1 MQSTLE
7 RRKKMQPPTLH
18 THKQPERSDPATE
31 RRMGRRKL
39 AAPGSMR
46 LSSGLGLRELLLSS
60 CLVVLLL
67 AQQCYGADLVIEIPG
82 NQGLDDS
89 FYRLDYYPPIGNPAP
104 NATIASRDVGDEI
117 QFSNGLPGTRYNFWL
132 YYTNS
137 THKDWLTWTVS
148 ITTAPDPPANLTV
161 IPRSGKNV
169 IINWSPPAQGNYSS
183 FKLKILGLSDN
194 FATNQTVAIEDNQFQ
209 YMVRD
214 LTPGATYQVQAY
226 TLYDGKESVAYTS
239 RNFTTKRYRH
249 KDLLDIK
256 ILREPNTPGK
266 FIVWFRNETTLLVL
280 WQPPYPA
287 GIYTHYKVSIEPPD
301 ALGSVLYVQKEGEP
315 PGPAQAA
322 FKGLVPGRAYN
333 ISVQTMSE
341 DEISLPTTAQYR
353 TVPLRP
359 MNVTFDK
366 KSITENSFKVM
377 WEAPK
382 GTSEFDKYQVSL
394 STSRRQQAVL
404 RNDNEN
410 MAWLEFKDNLD
421 PGKTYQVVV
430 KTVSGK
436 VTSWPASGDV
446 TLKPLPVKQLQSYTD
461 SKTGVITISWKPD
474 ELSTQD
480 EYRISYHELETNNG
494 DSSTMSTN
502 QTSFALESLL
512 PGRNYSVTVQALSR
526 KMESNETVI
535 FVVTRPS
542 SPIIEDLKSIREGLN
557 ISWKSD
563 VNSKQDKYEVTYT
576 RNDTN
581 DGKTVL
587 TTESRLVFTNLYP
600 GAGYEVKVFAVS
612 HGLRSE
618 PHSYFQAV
626 YPNPPRNMTIEKVT
640 SNSVLVHW
648 KPPERSEFTEYSI
661 RYRTESEKQWIR
673 LPSVKATEADV
684 TDMTPGEKY
693 TIQVNTVSYGVESPN
708 PQQVNQTVRPNPVS
722 NIAPL
727 VDSNNITLEFPRPE
741 GRVETYIIHWWPTEQ
756 PEQVSMKNFT
766 EVNTILPYPGTLS
779 DDEKTVEEPPL
790 VRLLIGDLMS
800 GVMYNFKIQTISYG
814 LTSDLTKL
822 QTRTMPLIQSEVVIV
837 NNMHTRDMVT
847 LSYTPTPQQSSKF
860 DLYRFSL
867 GDPSIPDKEKL
878 ANDTDRKV
886 TFTGLTPG
894 RLYNITVWT
903 VSGKVSSQPIQRQ
916 DRMFPDPITM
926 LEATS
931 INDTWIALKWDIP
944 KGEYTSFEVQY
955 LMNDSHYVQNYT
967 VNNHITITDL
977 KPHRNYTITVVVRS
991 GTESSVLRVSLPIS
1005 ANFQTKEA
1013 LPGRM
1018 DKFAPIDI
1026 QPSEITFEWSLP
1038 PNEQNGIIR
1047 QFTITYGLD
1056 GSQHTQVKD
1065 FRPNELRGSIKALQ
1079 PGKSYVFRIQ
1089 AKTAIG
1095 YGPEHIWKQKMPI
1108 LAPPK
1113 PETQVVPTEVG
1124 SSATTIEIRFRKHYF
1139 SDQNG
1144 VVTTYTIIIAEDDSK
1159 NASGLEMPS
1168 WRDVQSYSVW
1178 PPYQVIEPYYPFKN
1192 SSVEDFTIG
1201 TENCDAKKTGYCNGP
1216 LKSGTT
1222 YKVKVRA
1229 FTAPDK
1235 FTDTAYSYP
1244 IRTAQDNTS
1253 LIVSITVPLLIIAML
1268 VGVVLFL
1275 RRRRHTGRKTTEQR
1289 TNDNMSLP
1297 DSTIETSRPV
1307 LVKNFAEHY
1316 RMMSA
1321 DSDFRFSEEFE
1332 ELKHIGRDQPC
1343 TFADLPCNRPK
1354 NRFTNILPYDH
1365 SRFKLQPVD
1374 DEEGSDYINA
1384 NYVPGHNSPRE
1395 FIVTQGPL
1403 HSTRDDFWR
1412 MCWESNS
1419 RAIVMLTRTFEKGRE
1434 KCDHYWPHDTVPVYY
1449 GDIKVTLL
1457 NDSHYPDW
1465 VITEFMMTRGEQQRI
1480 IRHFH
1485 FTTWPDF
1492 GVPNPPQTLARFVR
1506 AFRERVGPDQRPI
1519 VVHCSAGVG
1528 RSGTFITLDRI
1539 LQQIQ
1544 VSDYVDIFGIVWAMR
1559 KERVWMVQTEQQY
1572 ICIHQCLLVVLEG
1585 KEGTEREIHDNQ
1597 GYEEPRDDDQQ
1608 SEEQLLIENRSDDEL
1623 DEVAAREQHQQNG
1636 TAGGIEN
1643 HELDRRRSATVEI
1656 VDNELVMMQQA
1667 NFTAGETTEE
1677 ELLDE
1682 EEEVEV
1688 TVDGLMI
1695 VSRKQSHVS
1704 SSTPAMGGD
1713 GQQQE
1718 QHQHSNSNSAS
1729 NNERD
1734 QPSSGQDERSISS
1747 NGTNSNNSAN
1757 SGYESSPHKRRSLA
1771 ATSQERVHDRRSL
1784 SFSTG
1789 GAEIVSKG
1797 DPSSGDHQ
1805 QQHQQQ
1811 QQQVQQT
1818 YQVGGPLQQQQ
1829 QQQHQAV
1836 LPPGQHH
1843 SHQPTVGGGKLW
1855 KEER

>member
-1 MQSTLE
+1 MYSAAAIFGYKTSCISLALALISTLI
-7 RRKKMQPPTLH
+7 QIC
-18 THKQPERSDPATE
+18 RS
-31 RRMGRRKL
+31 
-39 AAPGSMR
+39 
-46 LSSGLGLRELLLSS
+46 
-60 CLVVLLL
+60 
-67 AQQCYGADLVIEIPG
+67 ADLVIEIPG
-82 NQGLDDS
+82 NLGLDDS
-89 FYRLDYYPPIGNPAP
+89 YYRLDYYPPVGNPAP

-117 QFSNGLPGTRYNFWL
+117 QFSNGQPGTRYNFWL

-137 THKDWLTWTVS
+137 THHDWLTWTVS
-148 ITTAPDPPANLTV
+148 ITTAPDPPSNLSV
-161 IPRSGKNV
+161 AVRSGKSA
-169 IINWSPPAQGNYSS
+169 IISWSPPSQGNYSA

-194 FATNQTVAIEDNQFQ
+194 FATNQTVAVEDNQFQ
-209 YMVRD
+209 HVLRD

-226 TLYDGKESVAYTS
+226 TVFDGKESVAYTS

-249 KDLLDIK
+249 KDLLEIK

-366 KSITENSFKVM
+366 KAVTENSFKVL

-382 GTSEFDKYQVSL
+382 GISEFDKYQVSI
-394 STSRRQQAVL
+394 SATRRQQAVI

-410 MAWLEFKDNLD
+410 MASLEFKDNLD
-421 PGKTYQVVV
+421 PGKTYQVIV

-436 VTSWPASGDV
+436 VTSWPATGEV
-446 TLKPLPVKQLQSYTD
+446 TLKPLPVKNLYTFTD
-461 SKTGVITISWKPD
+461 SKTGIITISWAPD
-474 ELSTQD
+474 DASTQD
-480 EYRISYHELETNNG
+480 EYKISYHELETNNG
-494 DSSTMSTN
+494 DASTMNTDK
-502 QTSFALESLL
+502 TTFALESLL
-512 PGRNYSVTVQALSR
+512 PGRNYSITVQAISK

-563 VNSKQDKYEVTYT
+563 VNSRQEKYEVTYT

-581 DGKTVL
+581 DGKIVL

-626 YPNPPRNMTIEKVT
+626 YPNPPRDMTIEKVT
-640 SNSVLVHW
+640 SNSVLVRW

-673 LPSVKATEADV
+673 LPSVKVTEADV

-727 VDSNNITLEFPRPE
+727 VDSNNITLEWPRPE
-741 GRVETYIIHWWPTEQ
+741 GRVETYIIHWWPTEF
-756 PEQVSMKNFT
+756 PEQIYSNNVSET
-766 EVNTILPYPGTLS
+766 STIYPYSGS
-779 DDEKTVEEPPL
+779 GIGDEDKLTDEPPT
-790 VRLLIGDLMS
+790 VRILIGDLMS
-800 GVMYNFKIQTISYG
+800 GVMYNFKIQTVSYG
-814 LTSDLTKL
+814 LTSDVTKL
-822 QTRTMPLIQSEVVIV
+822 QTRTMPLIQSEVLIV
-837 NNMHTRDMVT
+837 NNVQMRDTVT

-867 GDPSIPDKEKL
+867 GDVNIPDKEKF

-886 TFTGLTPG
+886 TFTGLIPG

-903 VSGKVSSQPIQRQ
+903 VSGGVASQPIQRQ
-916 DRMFPDPITM
+916 DRMYPDPITE
-926 LEATS
+926 LSASNITDAD
-931 INDTWIALKWDIP
+931 IILNWDIP
-944 KGEYTSFEVQY
+944 KGEYNAFEIQY
-955 LMNDSHYVQNYT
+955 LKNDSHYVQNLT

-977 KPHRNYTITVVVRS
+977 KPHRNYTFTVVVRS
-991 GTESSVLRVSLPIS
+991 GTESNVLRSSLPVS
-1005 ANFQTKEA
+1005 ANFQTKESV
-1013 LPGRM
+1013 PGRV
-1018 DKFAPIDI
+1018 DKFAPVDI

-1056 GSQHTQVKD
+1056 GSQHTQAKD
-1065 FRPNELRGSIKALQ
+1065 FKPAELRGTIKTLL
-1079 PGKSYVFRIQ
+1079 PGKTYIFRIQ

-1095 YGPEHIWKQKMPI
+1095 YGPEQMWKQKMPI

-1168 WRDVQSYSVW
+1168 WYDVQSYSVW

-1201 TENCDAKKTGYCNGP
+1201 TENCDTRKSGYCNGP

-1253 LIVSITVPLLIIAML
+1253 LIVSITIPLFIILLL
-1268 VGVVLFL
+1268 VGTLLFL
-1275 RRRRHTGRKTTEQR
+1275 RRRRHTGRKKATEQR
-1289 TNDNMSLP
+1289 ANDNMSLP
-1297 DSTIETSRPV
+1297 DSTMETSRPV
-1307 LVKNFAEHY
+1307 LVTNFSEHY
-1316 RMMSA
+1316 RLMSA

-1332 ELKHIGRDQPC
+1332 ELKHVGRDQPC

-1465 VITEFMMTRGEQQRI
+1465 VITEFMMTRGDTQRI

-1544 VSDYVDIFGIVWAMR
+1544 VSDFVDIFGIVWAMR

-1597 GYEEPRDDDQQ
+1597 GYEEPGEPDAAEDRQLIETGPDDTEGGGICEAVGSDEDRNMQNNCEQGEVKSNSSRTDVAKYDESHCQETEVIAVEVQANRRNSNNQQQSRDDD
-1608 SEEQLLIENRSDDEL
+1608 IAD
-1623 DEVAAREQHQQNG
+1623 
-1636 TAGGIEN
+1636 
-1643 HELDRRRSATVEI
+1643 
-1656 VDNELVMMQQA
+1656 
-1667 NFTAGETTEE
+1667 
-1677 ELLDE
+1677 
-1682 EEEVEV
+1682 
-1688 TVDGLMI
+1688 
-1695 VSRKQSHVS
+1695 K
-1704 SSTPAMGGD
+1704 
-1713 GQQQE
+1713 
-1718 QHQHSNSNSAS
+1718 SNSNSNDS
-1729 NNERD
+1729 SQNGNQPLIESVESKSEGINNNNNNNNNNE
-1734 QPSSGQDERSISS
+1734 QQSIG
-1747 NGTNSNNSAN
+1747 N
-1757 SGYESSPHKRRSLA
+1757 
-1771 ATSQERVHDRRSL
+1771 
-1784 SFSTG
+1784 
-1789 GAEIVSKG
+1789 
-1797 DPSSGDHQ
+1797 
-1805 QQHQQQ
+1805 
-1811 QQQVQQT
+1811 
-1818 YQVGGPLQQQQ
+1818 
-1829 QQQHQAV
+1829 
-1836 LPPGQHH
+1836 
-1843 SHQPTVGGGKLW
+1843 KLW